1 MIEAAKELYPN
12 ANSIEWNFKELKI
25 DGVIVD
31 HKPLIKRAEALKE
44 LSIKE
49 KDKDI
54 ERKWV
59 DGELIKVRE
68 LIEDAE
74 DLGQKAPRLRGY
86 RQALKQYK
94 SDLYMPNVSRPSL

>member
-49 KDKDI
+49 K
-54 ERKWV
+54 R
-59 DGELIKVRE
+59 
-68 LIEDAE
+68 
-74 DLGQKAPRLRGY
+74 
-86 RQALKQYK
+86 
-94 SDLYMPNVSRPSL
+94 